1 LQSRTHEFSIF
12 LQRREFALHTSLDKF
27 STSVGVPI
35 FASSVNFGFTIAI
48 ACGLVIAL
56 AVAVNVV
63 LRRNTRNSERAGR
76 EPRDKPDKR
85 DQPASAH
92 HRRLVVT
99 TAGGTHIG
107 GRENNE
113 DAFLIKGNLVV
124 LADGMGGQGYGEV
137 ASGAMVA
144 SFNKIDPASPSWL
157 SDGILRGNNRMAAL
171 LAADAKYEKFG
182 TTVLA
187 ARHTE
192 NELELGSSGDSHFF
206 RLRRGKLEKLTE
218 EHDLAL
224 ELVRRGHLTPEQ
236 AKVSPLR
243 NKLYRFIG
251 GKPKPEW
258 DTLKFQMLPGDVYLL
273 CTDGLT
279 DYSSLKRVREI
290 LASGQTAE
298 QMVQELISMALADNT
313 RDNATAVV
321 MLVG

>member
-1 LQSRTHEFSIF
+1 M
-12 LQRREFALHTSLDKF
+12 SLDKF
-27 STSVGVPI
+27 STSAGVPV

-48 ACGLVIAL
+48 ACGLAIAL
-56 AVAVNVV
+56 AVAVTVV
-63 LRRNTRNSERAGR
+63 LRRNARNSERA
-76 EPRDKPDKR
+76 R
-85 DQPASAH
+85 DQPDKPAVAR
-92 HRRLVVT
+92 HRRLIVT

-113 DAFLIKGNLVV
+113 DAFLIRGNLVV

-137 ASGAMVA
+137 ASEVVVA

-171 LAADAKYEKFG
+171 RAADAKYEKFG

-218 EHDLAL
+218 EHDLAAA
-224 ELVRRGHLTPEQ
+224 LVRRGHLTPEQ

-251 GKPKPEW
+251 GNPKPEW
-258 DTLKFQMLPGDVYLL
+258 DTLKFPMLPGDVYLL

-290 LASGQTAE
+290 LASGHTAE
-298 QMVQELISMALADNT
+298 QMVQELISMALADHT
-313 RDNATAVV
+313 RDNATAIV